1 MTHIPTK
8 TGIFLDW
15 FVLDILVLAIA
26 LQQYI
31 SVSRDLKRSKAR
43 EESAAER
50 PAPAP
55 NLSDLPSP
63 GGINPPA

>member
-1 MTHIPTK
+1 VTHIPTK

-15 FVLDILVLAIA
+15 FVLDIVVLAIA

-43 EESAAER
+43 EAQDAAAQQE
-50 PAPAP
+50 
-55 NLSDLPSP
+55 
-63 GGINPPA
+63 PP